1 MGLGGALSVG
11 SNKNTAHSHETSPS
25 IIFAYRLHIIRKKL
39 SGGAQSE
46 LFQHRT
52 AFFTG
57 EGEDEDDSEEMKLLE
72 VDSEVLRDDLEELP
86 DLKEIEIGDDSY
98 VAFPQN

>member
-1 MGLGGALSVG
+1 MDLGGALSAG
-11 SNKNTAHSHETSPS
+11 SNKNTTHSHETSPG
-25 IIFAYRLHIIRKKL
+25 IIFAYRLHVIRKKL

-57 EGEDEDDSEEMKLLE
+57 EGEDEDDSEEMELLE

-86 DLKEIEIGDDSY
+86 DFEEAELGDESY

>member
-1 MGLGGALSVG
+1 MSAG
-11 SNKNTAHSHETSPS
+11 SNKNTTHSHETSPG
-25 IIFAYRLHIIRKKL
+25 IIFAYRLHVIRKKL

-57 EGEDEDDSEEMKLLE
+57 EGEDEDDSEEMELLE

-86 DLKEIEIGDDSY
+86 DFEEAELGDESY